1 MLVIDRVY
9 YINGEPV
16 VFLGMS
22 DVSGKGFFREAGEPD
37 TFFSYP
43 IYKVRKRG

>member
-1 MLVIDRVY
+1 MLVIDRIY

-22 DVSGKGFFREAGEPD
+22 DVKGIGFFHEVGEPD
-37 TFFSYP
+37 TFFSYS
-43 IYKVRKRG
+43 IYKVRKLR